1 MWMVFYFWFIESV
14 SIIDIGTTWVFSQSS
29 DLQQLH
35 KQYTKQQQKQ
45 TPRTQATI
53 IIAIAKKENI
63 PSPCSSYG
71 PYDSP
76 STGSEKL

>member
-45 TPRTQATI
+45 KPRTQATI
-53 IIAIAKKENI
+53 IIAIAKKTI
-63 PSPCSSYG
+63 WRY
-71 PYDSP
+71 PYQQVAKN
-76 STGSEKL
+76 GYFN